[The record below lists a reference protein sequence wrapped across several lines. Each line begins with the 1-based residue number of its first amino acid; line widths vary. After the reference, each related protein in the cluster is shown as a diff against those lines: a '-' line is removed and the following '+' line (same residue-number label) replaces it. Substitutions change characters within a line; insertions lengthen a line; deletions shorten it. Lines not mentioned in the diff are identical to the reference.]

1 MLNFKRR
8 SCLALMIGVLGWL
21 YPATADGQDALERLT
36 EGNLKRTREFI
47 ERNRAMRTE
56 VPQRG
61 PLKTVRAN
69 LHVHSELS
77 HDSRGKIEAIV
88 AAAKRAKTQV
98 LMFTEHPSKEK
109 DFYLDGHQGIIDEVL
124 CIPGAEMKGMLVYP
138 TLSLAPFAAA
148 EPKEIASMVRSRGG
162 HVFLS
167 HLEERMDW
175 QFAGITG
182 TEIYN
187 THADFKKQ
195 MGLVQAM
202 KNPLWFV
209 RIASLLEKYPQEV
222 YSALQSYPG
231 DYLRR
236 YDQLCQI
243 HPHTGVA
250 ANDAHENVGIQIRM
264 GDSDTSIVVTDAL
277 GDEIVKLP
285 RLGVEKLLSIPPNAA
300 AGDVLLKVQLDPY
313 ENSLRHAGTYLL
325 VERLTQSAVW
335 DALDRGRSFVAF
347 DWIADA
353 QGFSLAAVQEVETQ
367 SKRHEIGS
375 QLSLT
380 DGPIRL
386 EGVSPLSATWKLFR
400 NGETVETW
408 VGSDCRFDIRQPGV
422 YRVELWLDGGEDPL
436 IWILTSPV
444 YIT

>member
-1 MLNFKRR
+1 
-8 SCLALMIGVLGWL
+8 
-21 YPATADGQDALERLT
+21 
-36 EGNLKRTREFI
+36 
-47 ERNRAMRTE
+47 
-56 VPQRG
+56 
-61 PLKTVRAN
+61 
-69 LHVHSELS
+69 
-77 HDSRGKIEAIV
+77 
-88 AAAKRAKTQV
+88 
-98 LMFTEHPSKEK
+98 
-109 DFYLDGHQGIIDEVL
+109 
-124 CIPGAEMKGMLVYP
+124 
-138 TLSLAPFAAA
+138 
-148 EPKEIASMVRSRGG
+148 
-162 HVFLS
+162 
-167 HLEERMDW
+167 
-175 QFAGITG
+175 
-182 TEIYN
+182 
-187 THADFKKQ
+187 
-195 MGLVQAM
+195 
-202 KNPLWFV
+202 
-209 RIASLLEKYPQEV
+209 
-222 YSALQSYPG
+222 
-231 DYLRR
+231 
-236 YDQLCQI
+236 
-243 HPHTGVA
+243 
-250 ANDAHENVGIQIRM
+250 M

>member
-231 DYLRR
+231 DYLHDTIN
-236 YDQLCQI
+236 YAKYTLT
-243 HPHTGVA
+243 PA
-250 ANDAHENVGIQIRM
+250 WLRM
-264 GDSDTSIVVTDAL
+264 MRTRML
-277 GDEIVKLP
+277 GFRFEWA
-285 RLGVEKLLSIPPNAA
+285 IPI
-300 AGDVLLKVQLDPY
+300 
-313 ENSLRHAGTYLL
+313 LR
-325 VERLTQSAVW
+325 S
-335 DALDRGRSFVAF
+335 S
-347 DWIADA
+347 
-353 QGFSLAAVQEVETQ
+353 
-367 SKRHEIGS
+367 
-375 QLSLT
+375 
-380 DGPIRL
+380 
-386 EGVSPLSATWKLFR
+386 
-400 NGETVETW
+400 
-408 VGSDCRFDIRQPGV
+408 
-422 YRVELWLDGGEDPL
+422 
-436 IWILTSPV
+436 
-444 YIT
+444 